1 MIDVYVI
8 IKFTK
13 DSTPEYINIGETFES
28 AERYAKKMF
37 GNKYRDKHV
46 VIMMQ
51 QMVNLKG

>member
-51 QMVNLKG
+51 QMLDLKG